1 MTETTDP
8 MQSAMETE
16 LRPRTYF
23 GQVQTQ
29 AYYAALVKGVGRVP
43 FDPSQHSAD
52 KRVTAIE
59 ISIAPLPGGPIDNPI
74 DRELIAESSDWAKVI
89 KPSLLALSTDLRGIN
104 GKWAQVQL
112 IPVGT
117 YTKKDTGEEKTR
129 TMFKF
134 IAVYDTE
141 DACRAASDAFFHK
154 SDAPAPT
161 TAPAPVANSNG
172 NNAERAAAA
181 KFLAPLWVASGRD
194 VSKFAQLIAGQAV
207 LAKFFTVDSP
217 EAIAVIGT

>member
-1 MTETTDP
+1 MSETTDP

-29 AYYAALVKGVGRVP
+29 AYYAALVKKVGKVP
-43 FDPSQHSAD
+43 FDPNQHSTD
-52 KRVTAIE
+52 QRVTAIE
-59 ISIAPLPGGPIDNPI
+59 ISISPLPGGPIDNPI
-74 DRELIAESSDWAKVI
+74 DRELIAESSDWTKVI
-89 KPSLLALSTDLRGIN
+89 KPSLLALSTDLRSIN

-134 IAVYDTE
+134 VALYDTE

-161 TAPAPVANSNG
+161 AAPAPVANG

-181 KFLAPLWVASGRD
+181 KFLAPLWNASGKD
-194 VSKFAQLIAGQAV
+194 ITKFATMIANQPP
-207 LAKFFTVDSP
+207 LAKHFDINSAEV
-217 EAIAVIGT
+217 AAVINS